1 MPCYNTKNTSNL
13 LVRLS
18 PYLLY
23 LNFHSS
29 VTMFKEVQRR
39 HGPTLILQFSVYLL
53 IIYPDPVTYISSASD
68 ENFWFVF
75 THLSTLI
82 WYKLLTTILN
92 LIIHSGIF
100 ILIAEIW
107 PHSRRGD
114 HLQRKRFQ
122 RFWFRDIC

>member
-1 MPCYNTKNTSNL
+1 MRCYNTKNTSNL

-18 PYLLY
+18 PYPLY

-53 IIYPDPVTYISSASD
+53 IIYPDPVTYISSTSD

-75 THLSTLI
+75 THLST
-82 WYKLLTTILN
+82 
-92 LIIHSGIF
+92 F
-100 ILIAEIW
+100 I
-107 PHSRRGD
+107 
-114 HLQRKRFQ
+114 
-122 RFWFRDIC
+122 